1 MGACVVAGLYFGRD
15 VFIPI
20 SLALLLSFLLTYPV
34 TWLEKLRLGR
44 VPAVIIVL
52 TLAFSTAGAL
62 LWAGTEQLSAIVVRL
77 PSYQHNVQ
85 QKLETLRNPRSFG
98 VARALENLKQM
109 VIALSPN
116 TPANTAKLHRE
127 KQVRPHSAVAK
138 LSTREAAES
147 APIPV
152 QMVKPQPS
160 ILESLGLISTSTVH
174 TLLEAGAVVILTL
187 FILIRRSD
195 LRARLFRL
203 LGPSQLNTMTAAID
217 EAAGRVSR
225 YLLTQSSVNSGY
237 GVSFGLGLYW
247 IGVPYAP
254 FWGGIVAV
262 LRFIPYVGVLIAGAC
277 PFLLSLAVFDDW
289 KRPLFTLGLF
299 VVIEAMVSGIIEP
312 WIFATRTGISSLAI
326 LVSAAFWT
334 VLWGPIGLVISTPM
348 TVCLFVLGRYFPQLE
363 FLYIVLGDE
372 PVLAPSACYYQ
383 RLLAFDEQEARDIA
397 EGFLKGRTPEE
408 MYESVLIP
416 ALLLTK
422 HDRQKRMLDEE
433 RENVIYETTRDLIE
447 DIGDTIATPKSFEES
462 GTPEQS
468 PVPLILCVPARDKA
482 DELIAIMLAQLLRR
496 DGHSA
501 ETVPAQ
507 SLEGLVSVITQREP
521 DVLYISALSPLAM
534 RSVRTLC
541 RVAHQRRPGMK
552 IVLCLWHSTIEIENI
567 QSRLG
572 AACSASLVHNLAEAE
587 RQLQLSENSSGII
600 LSQKRK
606 PTQADAETRSQDL
619 SVP

>member
-1 MGACVVAGLYFGRD
+1 
-15 VFIPI
+15 
-20 SLALLLSFLLTYPV
+20 LALLLSFLLTYPA

-62 LWAGTEQLSAIVVRL
+62 LWMGTEQLSAIVVRL
-77 PSYQHNVQ
+77 PDYQYNIQRKFEALHNPG
-85 QKLETLRNPRSFG
+85 RFG
-98 VARALENLKQM
+98 MARAVDNVKQI

-116 TPANTAKLHRE
+116 TAASAANLQRE
-127 KQVRPHSAVAK
+127 KQVHSHSPVAK
-138 LSTREAAES
+138 LSARQTPES

-152 QMVKPQPS
+152 EVVRPQPS
-160 ILESLGLISTSTVH
+160 ILQSLGLISTSTVH

-237 GVSFGLGLYW
+237 GLLFGFGLYW
-247 IGVPYAP
+247 IRVPYAP
-254 FWGGIVAV
+254 FWGGIAAV

-299 VVIEAMVSGIIEP
+299 VLIEAMISGIIEP
-312 WIFATRTGISSLAI
+312 WILATRTGISSLAI
-326 LVSAAFWT
+326 LVSATFWT
-334 VLWGPIGLVISTPM
+334 VLWGPIGLVMSTPM
-348 TVCLFVLGRYFPQLE
+348 TVCLFVLGRYFPPLE

-372 PVLAPSACYYQ
+372 PVLPPSACYYQ

-397 EGFLKGRTPEE
+397 DGFLKGRTPDEL
-408 MYESVLIP
+408 YESVLIP
-416 ALLLTK
+416 ALLLAK
-422 HDRQKRMLDEE
+422 RDRQRKVLDEE
-433 RENVIYETTRDLIE
+433 REKIIYQTTRDLIE
-447 DIGDTIATPKSFEES
+447 DIGDTIAECLETTEETPR
-462 GTPEQS
+462 PEQ
-468 PVPLILCVPARDKA
+468 PPLPLILCIPARDQA

-501 ETVPAQ
+501 EALPPRSVG
-507 SLEGLVSVITQREP
+507 EIVSVVMERQP
-521 DVLYISALSPLAM
+521 DVLYVSALSPFAM
-534 RSVRTLC
+534 NSVRSLF
-541 RVAHQRRPGMK
+541 RKARQRRPGMK
-552 IVLCLWHSTIEIENI
+552 IVLCLWHSTTEIQDI
-567 QSRLG
+567 QNRLG
-572 AACSASLVHNLAEAE
+572 SACPASIVHRLAEAE
-587 RQLQLSENSSGII
+587 RQLQLREDSSDTPDDPAALMSKGNRGAAPYP
-600 LSQKRK
+600 L
-606 PTQADAETRSQDL
+606 
-619 SVP
+619 V